1 MRISDW
7 SSDVCSS
14 DLDEI
19 LERDV
24 GGRIPVHRITD
35 ANQRVAVS
43 SGVSRLIDVPKHKM
57 VSLDID
63 QLFRAADEADSFE
76 RGALALAVPQRDPVR
91 GGNVD
96 IGDARVGQEG
106 PDRRVVDIVDV
117 GMLAYKCP
125 TRLENAT
132 CATLTPPFP
141 LPT

>member
-1 MRISDW
+1 MVVSVDQRILC
-7 SSDVCSS
+7 VNNVETVF
-14 DLDEI
+14 LGVTIKVQDEI

-76 RGALALAVPQRDPVR
+76 RGALE
-91 GGNVD
+91 
-96 IGDARVGQEG
+96 IGRASFRERVCQY
-106 PDRRVVDIVDV
+106 V
-117 GMLAYKCP
+117 
-125 TRLENAT
+125 
-132 CATLTPPFP
+132 
-141 LPT
+141 

>member
-76 RGALALAVPQRDPVR
+76 RGALAVAVPQRDPVR

-96 IGDARVGQEG
+96 IGDAIVGGEG
-106 PDRRVVDIVDV
+106 DR
-117 GMLAYKCP
+117 KS
-125 TRLENAT
+125 TRLNSVH
-132 CATLTPPFP
+132 
-141 LPT
+141 

>member
-76 RGALALAVPQRDPVR
+76 RGALAVAVPQRDPVR

-96 IGDARVGQEG
+96 IGDAIVGQRSEERRVGKECVSTSRSRWSPYQ
-106 PDRRVVDIVDV
+106 
-117 GMLAYKCP
+117 
-125 TRLENAT
+125 
-132 CATLTPPFP
+132 
-141 LPT
+141 